1 MKKELKGLNLK
12 RVIDMSLTQTILS
25 SLQKNLVNG
34 AGFYRS
40 PNGVFEAT
48 WLPDERTGYIDIRNP
63 GSLDFKSLKAIA
75 LKYLKSLPKGKWEFN
90 PDTPQ
95 KGKIYG
101 QRIFKGV
108 KGVTP
113 NPTMPNNALTY
124 NNTGTATG
132 SGSKGTIMKVNK
144 ATPKPSSNLK
154 VGAGGGN
161 TFSKQLDAPG
171 KFGMADEAFN
181 HLQLD
186 QFHKIVTPTGVMPR
200 A

>member
-1 MKKELKGLNLK
+1 
-12 RVIDMSLTQTILS
+12 MSLTQTILS

-75 LKYLKSLPKGKWEFN
+75 LKYLKSLPKGRWEFN
-90 PDTPQ
+90 PDTAQ

-113 NPTMPNNALTY
+113 NPNMPNNALTY

-132 SGSKGTIMKVNK
+132 SSSKGTIMKVNK

-154 VGAGGGN
+154 VGAGGSN

-171 KFGMADEAFN
+171 KFGMSDEAFK

-186 QFHKIVTPTGVMPR
+186 QFHKIVTPTGIMPR

>member
-1 MKKELKGLNLK
+1 
-12 RVIDMSLTQTILS
+12 MSLTQIIAD
-25 SLQKNLVNG
+25 SLKHNIVNG
-34 AGFYRS
+34 AGFWRS

-63 GSLDFKSLKAIA
+63 GSLNFKSLKAIA

-95 KGKIYG
+95 KGRIYG

-108 KGVTP
+108 KGVTSNP
-113 NPTMPNNALTY
+113 NMPNNALIL
-124 NNTGTATG
+124 NTIQAPPV
-132 SGSKGTIMKVNK
+132 KQTIMKVK
-144 ATPKPSSNLK
+144 PKPNLK

-171 KFGMADEAFN
+171 KFGMADEAFK

>member
-1 MKKELKGLNLK
+1 
-12 RVIDMSLTQTILS
+12 MSLTQTILS

-144 ATPKPSSNLK
+144 ATPKPNLK
-154 VGAGGGN
+154 IGAGGDN
-161 TFSKQLDAPG
+161 MYNRQLDAPG
-171 KFGMADEAFN
+171 DFNNRMFN
-181 HLQLD
+181 HMNLEQM
-186 QFHKIVTPTGVMPR
+186 HKKMTPTGVFPQV
-200 A
+200 

>member
-1 MKKELKGLNLK
+1 
-12 RVIDMSLTQTILS
+12 MSLTQTILS

-40 PNGVFEAT
+40 PNGIFEAT
-48 WLPDERTGYIDIRNP
+48 WLPDERTGYIDIKNP
-63 GSLDFKSLKAIA
+63 GNLDFKA
-75 LKYLKSLPKGKWEFN
+75 LKTQALRYLKSLPKGKWEFN

-113 NPTMPNNALTY
+113 NPNMPNNALTY
-124 NNTGTATG
+124 NNTGTTTG

-171 KFGMADEAFN
+171 KFGMADEAFK

-186 QFHKIVTPTGVMPR
+186 QFHKIVTPTGVFPR